1 MKFNVGITS
10 VLRRYLVGA
19 LICAGSAA
27 VLTGCEPIAPSSPA
41 VATSRD
47 TSANIGATT
56 RFDPVRFSGDW
67 HVVARFNETG
77 KTHAREA
84 IAVSY
89 DPSTFRIVMLGADGA
104 RTYAYS
110 GSAAL
115 RTQKGEPLVVMW
127 VDEGFRTAVLGT
139 PSGKVGYVLDRKPKP
154 SPDRYKAATEILTFY
169 GWDISRLQRTK

>member
-1 MKFNVGITS
+1 VKTNVGITS
-10 VLRRYLVGA
+10 VLRRYLVG
-19 LICAGSAA
+19 
-27 VLTGCEPIAPSSPA
+27 VLA
-41 VATSRD
+41 VALVTACAPISPPTPVGSTAFRD
-47 TSANIGATT
+47 PSANIGVTT

-77 KTHAREA
+77 KTPARDA

-89 DPSTFRIVMLGADGA
+89 DPSTFRIVMVGTDGVQ
-104 RTYAYS
+104 TFAYN

-115 RTQKGEPLVVMW
+115 RPKVGEPLVVMW